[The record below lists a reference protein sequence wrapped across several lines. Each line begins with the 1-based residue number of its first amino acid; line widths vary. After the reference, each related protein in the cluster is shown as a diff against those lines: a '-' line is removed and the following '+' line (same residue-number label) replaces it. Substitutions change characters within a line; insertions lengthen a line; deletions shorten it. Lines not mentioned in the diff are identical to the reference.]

1 MSSSLYFYKVIK
13 YNKNCPLNK
22 RYSKTEESRQL
33 KHQCLT
39 LEKSMANSEQVE
51 RLKHAALQLRS
62 PITEG
67 GAFEPAAAL
76 RVQVLKN
83 HSITYMGGCQN

>member
-1 MSSSLYFYKVIK
+1 
-13 YNKNCPLNK
+13 
-22 RYSKTEESRQL
+22 
-33 KHQCLT
+33 
-39 LEKSMANSEQVE
+39 MANPEQVE
-51 RLKHAALQLRS
+51 RLKYAALQLRS

-83 HSITYMGGCQN
+83 HSITYLKDHGT